1 MTALG
6 IDVGGT
12 YTKWVTLEGDA
23 VSGSGTVPTPPG
35 PDETVKLAASL
46 APHAES
52 IGIGLPGHVDRDT
65 GTALFVPNPPGD
77 WDGYPVGTR
86 LRALTGVPVRVVNDA
101 RAFARAELALGAA
114 RGLADVLFAVLGTGV
129 GGAVALRGAV
139 LVGPRDNLGE
149 IGHVT
154 VSPWG
159 PLCCCGNR
167 GCVETFAGGP
177 GIVRAHGLGTA
188 GTKATAAEVAEAA
201 RAGDERAVQVFEQA
215 GWALGVALG
224 DAAAFFGVGSA
235 VVGGGVSGALDLMRS
250 TLHTELARRRPL
262 IGEVTVL
269 PAVLGP
275 MAGAIGAALYGR
287 RSG

>member
-12 YTKWVTLEGDA
+12 YTKWVTLEGEA

-46 APHAES
+46 APHAGS

-77 WDGYPVGTR
+77 WDGYPVGER
-86 LRALTGVPVRVVNDA
+86 LRALTGVPVSVVNDA

-159 PLCCCGNR
+159 PVCCCGNR
-167 GCVETFAGGP
+167 GCVETFAAGP
-177 GIVRAHGLGTA
+177 GIARAFGSGTV
-188 GTKATAAEVAEAA
+188 KATAAEVAEAA
-201 RAGDERAVQVFEQA
+201 RAGDERAAQVFEQA

-224 DAAAFFGVGSA
+224 DAAAFLGVGSV

-250 TLHTELARRRPL
+250 TLHNELARRRPL
-262 IGEVTVL
+262 IGDVTVL

>member
-12 YTKWVTLEGDA
+12 YTKWVTLEGEA
-23 VSGSGTVPTPPG
+23 VSDSGTVPTPPG
-35 PDETVKLAASL
+35 PEETVELAASL
-46 APHAES
+46 APHAGS

-77 WDGYPVGTR
+77 WDGYPVGER
-86 LRALTGVPVRVVNDA
+86 LGALTGVPVSVVNDA

-159 PLCCCGNR
+159 PACCCGNR
-167 GCVETFAGGP
+167 GCVETFAAGP
-177 GIVRAHGLGTA
+177 GIVRAFGPRTV
-188 GTKATAAEVAEAA
+188 KATAAEVAEAA
-201 RAGDERAVQVFEQA
+201 RAGDERAAQAFEQA

-224 DAAAFFGVGSA
+224 DAAAFFGVGSV

-250 TLHTELARRRPL
+250 TLNNELARRRPL
-262 IGEVTVL
+262 IGDVTVL

-287 RSG
+287 RS